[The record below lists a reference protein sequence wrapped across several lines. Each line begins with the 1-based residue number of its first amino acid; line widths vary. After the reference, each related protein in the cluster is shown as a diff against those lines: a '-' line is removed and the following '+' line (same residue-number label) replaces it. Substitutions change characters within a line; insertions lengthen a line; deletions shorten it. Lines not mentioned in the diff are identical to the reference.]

1 MNQEK
6 LIQLELLNQQLAEIE
21 QSIFMSED
29 QLLQLESAKEALKN
43 LENKDDEVLIP
54 LSSGIFIPVRNVD
67 LNKIKF
73 LVGSNVVVDK
83 TSKEAIEKIT
93 EYVEEIKNHKS
104 KSVEFYDKVS
114 MEVIKLQKELDEV
127 DE

>member
-43 LENKDDEVLIP
+43 LEKKDDEVLIP
-54 LSSGIFIPVRNVD
+54 LSSGIFIPVKNVD

-114 MEVIKLQKELDEV
+114 MEVMKLQKDLDEV